1 MSKST
6 NDVPEMT
13 PERAREAACLV
24 SYLLVTDA
32 EKFMREFF
40 PQGLE
45 PRPQKSD
52 FINEDRHTY
61 DMTWGM
67 LDSLKATL
75 HEVDDGTPEFM
86 DYKRLLWWC
95 DKVLEGETSFPSQN
109 AAQCNDAWARWARVR
124 GIKRGIYRGG
134 RQG

>member
-6 NDVPEMT
+6 NDVSEMT

-24 SYLLVTDA
+24 SYLLITNV

-40 PQGLE
+40 PLGLE

-52 FINEDRHTY
+52 FINEDQHTY

-75 HEVDDGTPEFM
+75 HEVDDGTQEFM

-95 DKVLEGETSFPSQN
+95 DKVLEGETSFPSQH

-124 GIKRGIYRGG
+124 KIKRGIYRGG
-134 RQG
+134 RRG